1 MLKVSEIVA
10 YIENLYHIELMNFQK
25 DLLKHIIAGD
35 VIYTP
40 RCVGRS
46 MLYNG
51 YADYL
56 QNVVG
61 KTTDYSVDPLDFDKV
76 YICKDIIDNKL
87 MSKEKLEDIR
97 LKNPKLFDRDFEC
110 KY

>member
-1 MLKVSEIVA
+1 MLKVSDVVT
-10 YIENLYHIELMNFQK
+10 YIENLYHVKLMDFQK

-56 QNVVG
+56 QYVVG

-76 YICKDIIDNKL
+76 YTCKDIIDNKL
-87 MSKEKLEDIR
+87 MSKEKLEDIK

>member
-1 MLKVSEIVA
+1 MLKVSEVVA
-10 YIENLYHIELMNFQK
+10 YIENLYHVELMDFQK

-51 YADYL
+51 YANYL
-56 QNVVG
+56 QDVGG
-61 KTTDYSVDPLDFDKV
+61 KTTDFSVNPLDFDKV
-76 YICKDIIDNKL
+76 YTCIDIIDNKL
-87 MSKEKLEDIR
+87 MSKEKMENMR
-97 LKNPKLFDRDFEC
+97 MENPKLFGRDFEC

>member
-1 MLKVSEIVA
+1 MLKVSDVA
-10 YIENLYHIELMNFQK
+10 AHIENLYHVELLDFQK
-25 DLLKHIIAGD
+25 DLLKHIVAGD
-35 VIYTP
+35 IIYTP

-61 KTTDYSVDPLDFDKV
+61 KTTDYSVNPLDFDKV
-76 YICKDIIDNKL
+76 YTYKDIIDNRL
-87 MSKEKLEDIR
+87 MSKDKLENMR
-97 LKNPKLFDRDFEC
+97 MANPKLFGRDFEC

>member
-1 MLKVSEIVA
+1 MLKVSDVVA
-10 YIENLYHIELMNFQK
+10 HIENLYHVELMDFQK
-25 DLLKHIIAGD
+25 DLLKHIIVGD

-56 QNVVG
+56 
-61 KTTDYSVDPLDFDKV
+61 
-76 YICKDIIDNKL
+76 
-87 MSKEKLEDIR
+87 
-97 LKNPKLFDRDFEC
+97 
-110 KY
+110 